1 MTYVIQ
7 VENEMKFVTET
18 SNKMKSLFRAT
29 TEMKSAMELATEVG
43 EANEMKTV
51 MEVPTEWTC
60 KEAEMICA
68 MEVAT
73 QVKSTVNEN
82 YP

>member
-1 MTYVIQ
+1 MEVG
-7 VENEMKFVTET
+7 
-18 SNKMKSLFRAT
+18 SKMKSAI
-29 TEMKSAMELATEVG
+29 ELATEVE
-43 EANEMKTV
+43 EANEMKIV

-60 KEAEMICA
+60 KEAEMICG

-82 YP
+82 FP

>member
-1 MTYVIQ
+1 
-7 VENEMKFVTET
+7 
-18 SNKMKSLFRAT
+18 
-29 TEMKSAMELATEVG
+29 MKSAMEVGTKMKSALELTTEVE

-60 KEAEMICA
+60 EEAEMIWR
-68 MEVAT
+68 MEEAT
-73 QVKSTVNEN
+73 QVKSTVNEI

>member
-1 MTYVIQ
+1 
-7 VENEMKFVTET
+7 
-18 SNKMKSLFRAT
+18 
-29 TEMKSAMELATEVG
+29 MKSAMEFATEVE

-51 MEVPTEWTC
+51 MEVPTEWIC

-73 QVKSTVNEN
+73 QVKSTMNEN
-82 YP
+82 HP

>member
-1 MTYVIQ
+1 
-7 VENEMKFVTET
+7 
-18 SNKMKSLFRAT
+18 MKSAMEVGT
-29 TEMKSAMELATEVG
+29 KMKSAMELATEVG

-60 KEAEMICA
+60 EEAEMICA
-68 MEVAT
+68 MEVVT

>member
-1 MTYVIQ
+1 
-7 VENEMKFVTET
+7 
-18 SNKMKSLFRAT
+18 MKSAMEVGT
-29 TEMKSAMELATEVG
+29 KMKSAMELATEVE

-51 MEVPTEWTC
+51 IEVPTEWTC